1 MIHNVNVN
9 NKFLLGTQ
17 ISLILN
23 NVIICTKL
31 WVENLLG
38 VKEKTTNYMN
48 YNGLIVGI

>member
-1 MIHNVNVN
+1 MIRNVNVN

-31 WVENLLG
+31 WVGNREFVRG
-38 VKEKTTNYMN
+38 KKKNY
-48 YNGLIVGI
+48 